1 MKYIAPTIDSER
13 FTCPH
18 CQTLSQHK
26 WTNDGGSLRQMQ
38 GIDDKNI
45 VYVSTCGTCGHKT
58 IWIDDKMVYPQIL
71 AIEPNPDMP
80 SCVLSLYN
88 EAGEIYT
95 KSPRAACALLRL
107 AIERLCNE
115 LVGEDTIDKN
125 IDKLV
130 KEGLPLKIQ
139 QALDFVRIIGN
150 KAVHPAQIAL
160 DVDNVDT
167 AKTLFE
173 LLNIITSN
181 MITEKNR
188 IEELFNLLPESAKK
202 AIDRRDK

>member
-1 MKYIAPTIDSER
+1 M
-13 FTCPH
+13 
-18 CQTLSQHK
+18 
-26 WTNDGGSLRQMQ
+26 
-38 GIDDKNI
+38 
-45 VYVSTCGTCGHKT
+45 
-58 IWIDDKMVYPQIL
+58 
-71 AIEPNPDMP
+71 
-80 SCVLSLYN
+80 
-88 EAGEIYT
+88 
-95 KSPRAACALLRL
+95 
-107 AIERLCNE
+107 
-115 LVGEDTIDKN
+115 
-125 IDKLV
+125 
-130 KEGLPLKIQ
+130 PLKIQ